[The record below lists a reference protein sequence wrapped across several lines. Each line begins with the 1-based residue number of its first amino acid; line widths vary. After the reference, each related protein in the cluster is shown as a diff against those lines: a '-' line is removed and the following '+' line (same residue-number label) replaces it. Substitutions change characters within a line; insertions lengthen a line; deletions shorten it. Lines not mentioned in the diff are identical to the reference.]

1 MGATMSDLLNYD
13 RERRAWVED
22 GHVYVEAYDGRT
34 LKMTPEVAISMGRLL
49 ERLGSDSLINKVM
62 NGDSAE

>member
-1 MGATMSDLLNYD
+1 VSDLFNYD
-13 RERRAWVED
+13 RNRRAWVED

-34 LKMTPEVAISMGRLL
+34 LKLTPEVAISMGRLL

-62 NGDSAE
+62 GGGPAE